1 MTKILF
7 VCHGNICRSPMAEF
21 VMKDLVKK
29 AGLTSQFQIASA
41 ATSREEIGN
50 PVYPPAR
57 RKLAEH
63 GISCAGKTARQLT
76 RADYGAYDLLI
87 GMDQANLRNMRRICG
102 GDPEGKIHLLLEY
115 ADRIANL
122 DAFVVDYIR
131 LEELQMYSE
140 DRGIPVYTDVESLAI
155 VKHDLAKDSI
165 RTCLVKG
172 FYMNV
177 DLSVIFDMQSKS
189 IRFNRSRFSTLN
201 TEDIIAA
208 VVAAPQS

>member
-1 MTKILF
+1 MKISK
-7 VCHGNICRSPMAEF
+7 GAEW
-21 VMKDLVKK
+21 VSNMNKK
-29 AGLTSQFQIASA
+29 QQQI
-41 ATSREEIGN
+41 IGN
-50 PVYPPAR
+50 TLVEEYAVPL
-57 RKLAEH
+57 KAEEN
-63 GISCAGKTARQLT
+63 ATLQ
-76 RADYGAYDLLI
+76 
-87 GMDQANLRNMRRICG
+87 
-102 GDPEGKIHLLLEY
+102 LLEY

-189 IRFNRSRFSTLN
+189 IRFNRSRFSTLT

>member
-1 MTKILF
+1 VSSM
-7 VCHGNICRSPMAEF
+7 N
-21 VMKDLVKK
+21 KK
-29 AGLTSQFQIASA
+29 QQQI
-41 ATSREEIGN
+41 IGN
-50 PVYPPAR
+50 TLVEEYAVPL
-57 RKLAEH
+57 KAEEN
-63 GISCAGKTARQLT
+63 ATLQ
-76 RADYGAYDLLI
+76 
-87 GMDQANLRNMRRICG
+87 
-102 GDPEGKIHLLLEY
+102 LLEY

>member
-1 MTKILF
+1 MKISK
-7 VCHGNICRSPMAEF
+7 GAEW
-21 VMKDLVKK
+21 VSSMNKK
-29 AGLTSQFQIASA
+29 QQQI
-41 ATSREEIGN
+41 IGN
-50 PVYPPAR
+50 TLVEEYAVPL
-57 RKLAEH
+57 KAEEN
-63 GISCAGKTARQLT
+63 ATLQ
-76 RADYGAYDLLI
+76 
-87 GMDQANLRNMRRICG
+87 
-102 GDPEGKIHLLLEY
+102 LLEY

>member
-1 MTKILF
+1 
-7 VCHGNICRSPMAEF
+7 
-21 VMKDLVKK
+21 
-29 AGLTSQFQIASA
+29 
-41 ATSREEIGN
+41 
-50 PVYPPAR
+50 
-57 RKLAEH
+57 
-63 GISCAGKTARQLT
+63 
-76 RADYGAYDLLI
+76 
-87 GMDQANLRNMRRICG
+87 
-102 GDPEGKIHLLLEY
+102 
-115 ADRIANL
+115 
-122 DAFVVDYIR
+122 
-131 LEELQMYSE
+131 MYSE

-208 VVAAPQS
+208 VVTAPQS

>member
-1 MTKILF
+1 MISKGAGWVSRMNKKQTQII
-7 VCHGNICRSPMAEF
+7 GNTLVEEYAVPLMAEEN
-21 VMKDLVKK
+21 
-29 AGLTSQFQIASA
+29 
-41 ATSREEIGN
+41 AT
-50 PVYPPAR
+50 
-57 RKLAEH
+57 L
-63 GISCAGKTARQLT
+63 Q
-76 RADYGAYDLLI
+76 
-87 GMDQANLRNMRRICG
+87 
-102 GDPEGKIHLLLEY
+102 LLEY

-177 DLSVIFDMQSKS
+177 DLSGIVDMQSKT
-189 IRFNRSRFSTLN
+189 IRFNRSRFSTLD
-201 TEDIIAA
+201 TEEIIAA
-208 VVAAPQS
+208 VGGMTQL

>member
-1 MTKILF
+1 MKISK
-7 VCHGNICRSPMAEF
+7 GAEW
-21 VMKDLVKK
+21 VSNMNKK
-29 AGLTSQFQIASA
+29 QQQI
-41 ATSREEIGN
+41 IGN
-50 PVYPPAR
+50 TLVEEYAVPL
-57 RKLAEH
+57 KAEEN
-63 GISCAGKTARQLT
+63 ATLQ
-76 RADYGAYDLLI
+76 
-87 GMDQANLRNMRRICG
+87 
-102 GDPEGKIHLLLEY
+102 LLEY

-201 TEDIIAA
+201 TEDISAA

>member
-1 MTKILF
+1 MKISK
-7 VCHGNICRSPMAEF
+7 GAEW
-21 VMKDLVKK
+21 VSNMNKK
-29 AGLTSQFQIASA
+29 QQQI
-41 ATSREEIGN
+41 IGN
-50 PVYPPAR
+50 TLVEEYAVPL
-57 RKLAEH
+57 KAEEN
-63 GISCAGKTARQLT
+63 ATLQ
-76 RADYGAYDLLI
+76 
-87 GMDQANLRNMRRICG
+87 
-102 GDPEGKIHLLLEY
+102 LLEY

>member
-1 MTKILF
+1 MKISK
-7 VCHGNICRSPMAEF
+7 GAEW
-21 VMKDLVKK
+21 VSSMNKK
-29 AGLTSQFQIASA
+29 QQQI
-41 ATSREEIGN
+41 IGN
-50 PVYPPAR
+50 TLVEEYAVPL
-57 RKLAEH
+57 KAEEN
-63 GISCAGKTARQLT
+63 ATLQ
-76 RADYGAYDLLI
+76 
-87 GMDQANLRNMRRICG
+87 M
-102 GDPEGKIHLLLEY
+102 LEY

>member
-1 MTKILF
+1 MSSM
-7 VCHGNICRSPMAEF
+7 N
-21 VMKDLVKK
+21 KK
-29 AGLTSQFQIASA
+29 QQQI
-41 ATSREEIGN
+41 IGN
-50 PVYPPAR
+50 TLVEEYAVPL
-57 RKLAEH
+57 KAEEN
-63 GISCAGKTARQLT
+63 ATLQ
-76 RADYGAYDLLI
+76 
-87 GMDQANLRNMRRICG
+87 
-102 GDPEGKIHLLLEY
+102 LLEY

-155 VKHDLAKDSI
+155 VKHDL
-165 RTCLVKG
+165 VKG
-172 FYMNV
+172 FYMTV

>member
-1 MTKILF
+1 MKISK
-7 VCHGNICRSPMAEF
+7 GAEW
-21 VMKDLVKK
+21 VSSMNKK
-29 AGLTSQFQIASA
+29 QQQI
-41 ATSREEIGN
+41 IGN
-50 PVYPPAR
+50 TLVEEYAVPL
-57 RKLAEH
+57 KAEEN
-63 GISCAGKTARQLT
+63 ATLQ
-76 RADYGAYDLLI
+76 
-87 GMDQANLRNMRRICG
+87 
-102 GDPEGKIHLLLEY
+102 LLEY

-172 FYMNV
+172 FYMDV
-177 DLSVIFDMQSKS
+177 DLSVMFDMQSKS

>member
-1 MTKILF
+1 MSM
-7 VCHGNICRSPMAEF
+7 N
-21 VMKDLVKK
+21 KK
-29 AGLTSQFQIASA
+29 LQI
-41 ATSREEIGN
+41 IGN
-50 PVYPPAR
+50 TLVEEYAVPL
-57 RKLAEH
+57 KAEEN
-63 GISCAGKTARQLT
+63 ATLQ
-76 RADYGAYDLLI
+76 
-87 GMDQANLRNMRRICG
+87 
-102 GDPEGKIHLLLEY
+102 LLEY

-189 IRFNRSRFSTLN
+189 IRFNRSRFSKLN

>member
-1 MTKILF
+1 MKISK
-7 VCHGNICRSPMAEF
+7 GAEW
-21 VMKDLVKK
+21 VSSMNKK
-29 AGLTSQFQIASA
+29 QQQI
-41 ATSREEIGN
+41 IGN
-50 PVYPPAR
+50 TLVEEYAVPL
-57 RKLAEH
+57 KAEEN
-63 GISCAGKTARQLT
+63 ATLQ
-76 RADYGAYDLLI
+76 
-87 GMDQANLRNMRRICG
+87 
-102 GDPEGKIHLLLEY
+102 LLEY

-131 LEELQMYSE
+131 LEERQMYSE